1 MKTRLLASSR
11 HAGSSTSN
19 GAEPVNLPPISF
31 KSIAIAFTAE
41 LGVDFLIS
49 MLVFSF
55 FAGDSLKA
63 GMTDAEFEEVAR
75 QVTQTTAYV
84 PWMMLFGT
92 ATTVGGAYLAA
103 RLARRIPYYHGLAMG
118 ILGILFILVTWDGGV
133 GWLNVLGLLITVPAA
148 LYGAHLA
155 KRHMPEP

>member
-1 MKTRLLASSR
+1 M
-11 HAGSSTSN
+11 
-19 GAEPVNLPPISF
+19 NLPPLSF

-49 MLVFSF
+49 LLMFGF
-55 FAGDSLKA
+55 FAGDALKP
-63 GMTDAEFEEVAR
+63 GMTDIEFEAVAR

-118 ILGILFILVTWDGGV
+118 ILGVLFMLVTWDSEL
-133 GWLNVLGLLITVPAA
+133 GWLNLLGLLVTVPAS

-155 KRHMPEP
+155 KKHLPTET